1 METIIE
7 LKEDKKDYTLDQ
19 IKYLN
24 EQLRQRNY
32 AMIENTINLS
42 NEMYKIRN
50 ISRDQ
55 VRKAMTDPYKNVELL
70 QKVSLLLKET
80 SGTYKRIL
88 NMISTMNTFDHYI
101 IPINISKFKDKNDYV
116 NSFFKSAALLKKY
129 QLKHICPWITEKVL
143 EQGEIYLYKIEDS
156 KCIMMQQI
164 PASYCTITS
173 KVNGVLRYGIDL
185 RKINKKT
192 LSAFP
197 VEVQEAYKKLN
208 DGRLKKEDLIENK
221 YYELSDNAVAFNI
234 DIDSTKG
241 IPFFS
246 FLFDDILELEDMKDL
261 KGSNAIIESIKLIH
275 GKVPYGKNDE
285 PLVAFDL
292 LSAYYHDI
300 KSNLPAG
307 TSVAVTPLD
316 MEGINLSD
324 GTSKINDYVKEAKE
338 FIFDNA
344 GINTALFN
352 SDKINTESIADGVIA
367 DSLIPM
373 RIQNEIETWI
383 NYELNKKNSSKA
395 FQLYFVGT
403 THFNQSKISQQLR
416 ENINSVGDSR
426 TVYLASTGKEPI
438 EIANLYKAEQ
448 LMEIDDLLPVKQASY
463 TFSNNDVGRP
473 TNEDKGDGGTNGNK
487 ADRKDENK

>member
-1 METIIE
+1 
-7 LKEDKKDYTLDQ
+7 
-19 IKYLN
+19 
-24 EQLRQRNY
+24 
-32 AMIENTINLS
+32 
-42 NEMYKIRN
+42 
-50 ISRDQ
+50 
-55 VRKAMTDPYKNVELL
+55 
-70 QKVSLLLKET
+70 
-80 SGTYKRIL
+80 
-88 NMISTMNTFDHYI
+88 
-101 IPINISKFKDKNDYV
+101 
-116 NSFFKSAALLKKY
+116 
-129 QLKHICPWITEKVL
+129 
-143 EQGEIYLYKIEDS
+143 
-156 KCIMMQQI
+156 
-164 PASYCTITS
+164 
-173 KVNGVLRYGIDL
+173 
-185 RKINKKT
+185 
-192 LSAFP
+192 
-197 VEVQEAYKKLN
+197 
-208 DGRLKKEDLIENK
+208 
-221 YYELSDNAVAFNI
+221 
-234 DIDSTKG
+234 
-241 IPFFS
+241 
-246 FLFDDILELEDMKDL
+246 
-261 KGSNAIIESIKLIH
+261 
-275 GKVPYGKNDE
+275 
-285 PLVAFDL
+285 
-292 LSAYYHDI
+292 
-300 KSNLPAG
+300 
-307 TSVAVTPLD
+307 

-324 GTSKINDYVKEAKE
+324 GKSKINDYVKEAKE